1 MFKDNT
7 KQQFGDG
14 LPPGSDVYMNR
25 KSSYIST
32 DLFITW
38 ITQHFLKH
46 KDSGKVI
53 LLIDCHIAYC
63 SYTLLLHTGVPNN
76 GTVIRLPNHYTHT
89 LQSLDKCFFG
99 PLKSHFKNKAAS
111 CTITRYRMAR
121 HMGFGW
127 SKVASVSVGVSVFE

>member
-1 MFKDNT
+1 M

-14 LPPGSDVYMNR
+14 LQPGSDVYMNR

-38 ITQHFLKH
+38 ITQYFLKH
-46 KDSGKVI
+46 KDSGKAI

-63 SYTLLLHTGVPNN
+63 SYPLLLHTAVASNS
-76 GTVIRLPNHYTHT
+76 TTIRLPNHCTYT

-111 CTITRYRMAR
+111 CTITRYFMAR
-121 HMGFGW
+121 HMGFVW
-127 SKVASVSVGVSVFE
+127 SKVASVSVGVNAFE